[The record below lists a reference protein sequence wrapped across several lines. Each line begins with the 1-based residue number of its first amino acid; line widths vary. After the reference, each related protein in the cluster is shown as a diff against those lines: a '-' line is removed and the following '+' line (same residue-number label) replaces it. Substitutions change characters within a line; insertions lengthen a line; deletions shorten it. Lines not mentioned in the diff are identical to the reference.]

1 MNNLESR
8 LDPDKFLR
16 IHRSAIVNIGRIK
29 ELHPMF
35 HGEYQIILK
44 DGTQL
49 ASGRGYR
56 ANLQKLLNNL

>member
-16 IHRSAIVNIGRIK
+16 IRRSAIVNIGRIK
-29 ELHPMF
+29 ELHPLF
-35 HGEYQIILK
+35 HGEYQLILI

-49 ASGRGYR
+49 TSGRSYR
-56 ANLQKLLNNL
+56 ENLQKLLNNL

>member
-1 MNNLESR
+1 MNRLESG

-16 IHRSAIVNIGRIK
+16 IHRSTIVNIGRIK

-35 HGEYQIILK
+35 HGEYDVVLK
-44 DGTQL
+44 DGTRL

-56 ANLQKLLNNL
+56 ENLQKLLNNP